1 MLEEAGLPLGVVTA
15 IAGQSRFKLV
25 FEGQAG
31 HAGTTPMMLRRDA
44 LAAAAEFV
52 LAAERTATAEL
63 GLVATVGELGV
74 PHGAANVIPGR
85 AEATLDVRH
94 QDDAVRERAL
104 AALRAEAEAIS
115 ARRGVAV
122 SWSPIAAHDATPCSP
137 ALVARLAE
145 AVAASGLAVREL
157 PSGAGHD
164 AVTMADV
171 TDIAMLF
178 VRCAGGLSHHP
189 DESVDEADVALAIEV
204 GHALRPRAVD
214 VHERATTS
222 SCAAARSSRRAGSSP
237 PTSA

>member
-1 MLEEAGLPLGVVTA
+1 
-15 IAGQSRFKLV
+15 
-25 FEGQAG
+25 
-31 HAGTTPMMLRRDA
+31 MMLRRDA

-63 GLVATVGELGV
+63 GLVATVGELSV

-104 AALRAEAEAIS
+104 AALRAEGEAIS
-115 ARRGVAV
+115 AQRGVAV
-122 SWSPIAAHDATPCSP
+122 TWSPIAANDATPCSP
-137 ALVARLAE
+137 ALVALLGE

-164 AVTMADV
+164 GVTMAAV

-204 GHALRPRAVD
+204 
-214 VHERATTS
+214 ATRF
-222 SCAAARSSRRAGSSP
+222 ARSVAS
-237 PTSA
+237 